1 MCSLLT
7 CPRQIQCELPRTTP
21 TNADRDAVKMLRDD
35 LWDKWQP
42 EWKTVIEKKEQKKE
56 ELSDGE
62 LVCTTATHI
71 TAIRSGTGS
80 GSG

>member
-1 MCSLLT
+1 MMCSLLT
-7 CPRQIQCELPRTTP
+7 CPRQIQCAIKRGTP
-21 TNADRDAVKMLRDD
+21 TPADRHAVKMLRDD

-42 EWKTVIEKKEQKKE
+42 EWRRLLEKQMQGK
-56 ELSDGE
+56 ELSNGE

>member
-7 CPRQIQCELPRTTP
+7 CPRQIQCAIERDTP
-21 TNADRDAVKMLRDD
+21 TPADRHAVKMLRDD
-35 LWDKWQP
+35 LYDKWQP
-42 EWKTVIEKKEQKKE
+42 EWTRLLEKKQNKE
-56 ELSDGE
+56 DLTNGE

>member
-7 CPRQIQCELPRTTP
+7 CPRQIQCELPRTAP
-21 TNADRDAVKMLRDD
+21 TNADRAAVKMLRED

-42 EWKTVIEKKEQKKE
+42 EWKRVLEKKKQGTEQ
-56 ELSDGE
+56 LSDGE
-62 LVCTTATHI
+62 LVCTIATHI
-71 TAIRSGTGS
+71 TAIRSGLGS